1 MECGLQNFIVPGNE
15 RRGIEHSLLDYFLFE
30 KRRNFLHSYR
40 FVIRYLAKEVRI
52 LPGKETFFNLP
63 VLPLIIRRSA
73 IASFYPEWCGILIP
87 LVQFAIGLILLLKG
101 ADFTVRGAENL
112 AGKLRVSSTTI
123 GLTVV
128 AFGTSLPELVV
139 TSEAFRQGNYAIA
152 TGNVI
157 GSNIANIG
165 LVLGLVGLLMPSV
178 CTLPA
183 SRPRLLENAL
193 LTLVATAVFILFAVR
208 GYFDILSGIIFLVLF
223 ALILLRMWKHN
234 PDVVSSEITTT
245 RYPLFVTIAG
255 LVMVVLGAELLLEGA
270 GTIAE
275 IFAIPPAVI
284 GLSMVAVGTSLPE
297 LATSVVAAI
306 QKRPGISIGNL
317 LGSNIFNL
325 LFVIGL
331 NSLFFTI
338 PVPDLKDILVML
350 GFTIGIFILFIR
362 KICETRI
369 WGILLLGAYLL
380 YILFLY
386 GII

>member
-1 MECGLQNFIVPGNE
+1 MRTGLIPLRDIFYLPFPNSDNTRQDNAT
-15 RRGIEHSLLDYFLFE
+15 
-30 KRRNFLHSYR
+30 LHQ
-40 FVIRYLAKEVRI
+40 
-52 LPGKETFFNLP
+52 
-63 VLPLIIRRSA
+63 
-73 IASFYPEWCGILIP
+73 EWCGILIP

-112 AGKLRVSSTTI
+112 ATKLKVSSTTI

-139 TSEAFRQGNYAIA
+139 STEAFRQGNYAIA

-165 LVLGLVGLLMPSV
+165 LILGLVGLFMPSV
-178 CTLPA
+178 CTLPS

-193 LTLVATAVFILFAVR
+193 LTLLATTVFVLFAVR
-208 GYFDILSGIIFLVLF
+208 GYFDILSGMVFLVLF
-223 ALILLRMWKHN
+223 ALILFRMWVHN
-234 PDVVSSEITTT
+234 PDGVSSEVSTI
-245 RYPLFVTIAG
+245 RYPLLVTIAG

-270 GTIAE
+270 VTIAE
-275 IFAIPPAVI
+275 VLSIPPAVI

-325 LFVIGL
+325 LFVIGV

-338 PVPDLKDILVML
+338 PVPDLKDIVVML
-350 GFTIGIFILFIR
+350 AFTLGIFVLFIR

-369 WGILLLGAYLL
+369 WGILLLGGYLM

>member
-1 MECGLQNFIVPGNE
+1 M
-15 RRGIEHSLLDYFLFE
+15 D
-30 KRRNFLHSYR
+30 
-40 FVIRYLAKEVRI
+40 
-52 LPGKETFFNLP
+52 T
-63 VLPLIIRRSA
+63 
-73 IASFYPEWCGILIP
+73 ASFGSEWCGILIP
-87 LVQFAIGLILLLKG
+87 LVQFTIGLILLLKG
-101 ADFTVRGAENL
+101 ADFTVRGAESL
-112 AGKLRVSSTTI
+112 AMKLKVSSTTI

-165 LVLGLVGLLMPSV
+165 LVLGMVGLIMPSV
-178 CTLPA
+178 CTLPS

-193 LTLVATAVFILFAVR
+193 LTLGATMIFVLFAFR
-208 GYFDILSGIIFLVLF
+208 GYFDILSGIIFLVIF
-223 ALILLRMWKHN
+223 SLILYRMWIHN
-234 PDVVSSEITTT
+234 PDISSSDIIPT
-245 RYPLFVTIAG
+245 RYPLLVTLAG
-255 LVMVVLGAELLLEGA
+255 LLMVVVGAELLLEGA
-270 GTIAE
+270 VTIAE
-275 IFAIPPAVI
+275 ILSIPPAVI

-297 LATSVVAAI
+297 LATSVIAAI

-338 PVPDLKDILVML
+338 PVPEMKDIFVMAI
-350 GFTIGIFILFIR
+350 FTIAIFVVFVR

-369 WGILLLGAYLL
+369 WGILLLGGYLL
-380 YILFLY
+380 YMLFLF

>member
-1 MECGLQNFIVPGNE
+1 
-15 RRGIEHSLLDYFLFE
+15 
-30 KRRNFLHSYR
+30 
-40 FVIRYLAKEVRI
+40 
-52 LPGKETFFNLP
+52 
-63 VLPLIIRRSA
+63 
-73 IASFYPEWCGILIP
+73 
-87 LVQFAIGLILLLKG
+87 
-101 ADFTVRGAENL
+101 
-112 AGKLRVSSTTI
+112 
-123 GLTVV
+123 
-128 AFGTSLPELVV
+128 
-139 TSEAFRQGNYAIA
+139 
-152 TGNVI
+152 
-157 GSNIANIG
+157 
-165 LVLGLVGLLMPSV
+165 MPSV
-178 CTLPA
+178 CTLPS